1 MDEMDLL
8 ENELVL
14 GVLSLSNFACS
25 RAEMVLVVRSRL
37 LSALSLAACVS
48 ISLLVSTDEEAVAED
63 QRLLKG
69 EKVGVVGLVGGAEEE
84 MEVMEFERE
93 GRPELVPEVMV
104 DGGRFAVERALRG
117 WS

>member
-1 MDEMDLL
+1 MDEIDLL

-14 GVLSLSNFACS
+14 GVFSLSNLACS
-25 RAEMVLVVRSRL
+25 LAETVLVVRSRL

-63 QRLLKG
+63 QRLLNG

-84 MEVMEFERE
+84 MEVMELTR
-93 GRPELVPEVMV
+93 GRPELVPDVMV
-104 DGGRFAVERALRG
+104 DAGRLAVERALSG